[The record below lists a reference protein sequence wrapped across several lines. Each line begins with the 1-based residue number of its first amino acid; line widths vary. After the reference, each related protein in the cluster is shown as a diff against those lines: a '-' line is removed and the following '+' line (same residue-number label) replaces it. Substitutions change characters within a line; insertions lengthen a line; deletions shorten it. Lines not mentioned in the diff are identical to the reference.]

1 MTVQEILES
10 KPNKIPILSPNQTI
24 FDALE
29 ELTGSDEAAVLIVD
43 AGSVVGIFSEKDY
56 IKRVVMKG
64 LGNNTKLKEVMTTM
78 VKVVSPNFTAEDCM
92 RAMSENNLR
101 HLPVVDNNQVIGFLN
116 IIDVIKSVLS
126 KKEQVI
132 VHLEKYVSKTWPL

>member
-1 MTVQEILES
+1 MTVQEILE
-10 KPNKIPILSPNQTI
+10 NKANKLPILSPNQTI
-24 FDALE
+24 FDALG

-43 AGSVVGIFSEKDY
+43 AGRVVGIFSEKDY

-78 VKVVSPNFTAEDCM
+78 VKVVTPELTAEDCM
-92 RAMSENNLR
+92 RTMSENNLR
-101 HLPVVDNNQVIGFLN
+101 HLPVVSDNQVIGFLN

>member
-1 MTVQEILES
+1 MTVKEILA
-10 KPNKIPILSPNQTI
+10 NKTNAMPILSPNQTI

-29 ELTGSDEAAVLIVD
+29 QLTQSDEAAVLIVD
-43 AGSVVGIFSEKDY
+43 SGRVVGIFSEKDY
-56 IKRVVMKG
+56 IKRVVMKA

-78 VKVVSPNFTAEDCM
+78 VKVISSDQTAEDCM
-92 RAMSENNLR
+92 RVMSENNLR
-101 HLPVVDNNQVIGFLN
+101 HLPVVDNNQVVGFLN

-132 VHLEKYVSKTWPL
+132 FHLEKYVSKTWPL

>member
-1 MTVQEILES
+1 
-10 KPNKIPILSPNQTI
+10 
-24 FDALE
+24 
-29 ELTGSDEAAVLIVD
+29 
-43 AGSVVGIFSEKDY
+43 
-56 IKRVVMKG
+56 MKG

-78 VKVVSPNFTAEDCM
+78 VKVVTPELTAEDCM
-92 RAMSENNLR
+92 RTMSENNLR
-101 HLPVVDNNQVIGFLN
+101 HLPVVSDNQVIGFLN

>member
-1 MTVQEILES
+1 MTVQDILQR
-10 KPNKIPILSPNQTI
+10 KNNKLPILGPNQTI

-43 AGSVVGIFSEKDY
+43 AGRVVGIFSEKDY
-56 IKRVVMKG
+56 ITRVVMKG

-78 VKVVSPNFTAEDCM
+78 VKVVSPEFTAEDCM
-92 RAMSENNLR
+92 RTMSENNLR
-101 HLPVVDNNQVIGFLN
+101 HLPVVNNNQVIGFLN